1 MTKHRRAQIEAR
13 IEENS
18 GMTGWITG
26 FVIALA
32 IAAILLYRN

>member
-1 MTKHRRAQIEAR
+1 MTKQIAQIKAM
-13 IEENS
+13 IDQNC